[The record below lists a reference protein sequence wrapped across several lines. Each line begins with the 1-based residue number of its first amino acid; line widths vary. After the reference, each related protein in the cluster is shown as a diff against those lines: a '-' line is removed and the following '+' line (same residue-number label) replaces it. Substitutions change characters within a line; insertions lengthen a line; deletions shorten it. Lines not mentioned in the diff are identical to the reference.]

1 MKRNKKENPIVV
13 ILIAVLLLIIIVAI
27 CHLSERFRGNLK
39 LYEGNKDT
47 FFSVSVDG
55 RIVESYTYNGVVY
68 LFLPSYVTSDIMFL
82 DDSVSGLMINGIEV
96 KTLWHFIYDLE
107 YEFAYEIN
115 GDVYQGKLL
124 IKKSS
129 DINTIY
135 IDTQSGSMEQVWEDK
150 DYVEPGQI
158 YIYDEKGNTIYTG
171 DLEYIK
177 GRGNTTWLSS
187 DKRPYRIKLGSKA
200 ALFGMKNEDDWILLA
215 NAYDGSKI
223 SNMLALD
230 MAGGFGLSTTPK
242 VTWVDLYLNGEY
254 AGNYLLSEALDFELV
269 RGNNQDLE
277 KITSQIN
284 GDLKLYNQFQNEN
297 YKGVEGLK
305 NPEDISGPYL
315 VERDMQG
322 YYEEEISGFITED
335 GNCWSLKYP
344 KYASKEQVEYIMEY
358 VSSVENMLKTG
369 DDAVFDYLDLDTAV
383 MRYFVDSITGNVDM
397 GISSM
402 YFYKLQGSDKLYSGP
417 VWDYDRCFGFVGWE
431 VYSSQTE
438 VIDFREHEMISWQRY
453 FEENEEFQEYCALK
467 YEEIVRPYIMD
478 LLTAKLD
485 DYVEQ
490 VEKSVM
496 MDEIVWKT
504 NRNYYDSW
512 EANVSY
518 IRYYLSRRMEYFDK
532 KYGVDGDGYTFSGNG
547 NKHRV
552 TVIYSGQETDYYVE
566 NGTLFTIPQVLDKT
580 TYEGWYINTKNM
592 PYNDEMP
599 VLEDMTI
606 EAYLL
611 DW

>member
-230 MAGGFGLSTTPK
+230 MAGGVWS
-242 VTWVDLYLNGEY
+242 V
-254 AGNYLLSEALDFELV
+254 NY
-269 RGNNQDLE
+269 
-277 KITSQIN
+277 T
-284 GDLKLYNQFQNEN
+284 
-297 YKGVEGLK
+297 
-305 NPEDISGPYL
+305 
-315 VERDMQG
+315 
-322 YYEEEISGFITED
+322 
-335 GNCWSLKYP
+335 
-344 KYASKEQVEYIMEY
+344 
-358 VSSVENMLKTG
+358 
-369 DDAVFDYLDLDTAV
+369 
-383 MRYFVDSITGNVDM
+383 
-397 GISSM
+397 
-402 YFYKLQGSDKLYSGP
+402 
-417 VWDYDRCFGFVGWE
+417 
-431 VYSSQTE
+431 
-438 VIDFREHEMISWQRY
+438 
-453 FEENEEFQEYCALK
+453 
-467 YEEIVRPYIMD
+467 
-478 LLTAKLD
+478 
-485 DYVEQ
+485 
-490 VEKSVM
+490 
-496 MDEIVWKT
+496 
-504 NRNYYDSW
+504 
-512 EANVSY
+512 
-518 IRYYLSRRMEYFDK
+518 
-532 KYGVDGDGYTFSGNG
+532 
-547 NKHRV
+547 
-552 TVIYSGQETDYYVE
+552 
-566 NGTLFTIPQVLDKT
+566 
-580 TYEGWYINTKNM
+580 
-592 PYNDEMP
+592 
-599 VLEDMTI
+599 
-606 EAYLL
+606 
-611 DW
+611 